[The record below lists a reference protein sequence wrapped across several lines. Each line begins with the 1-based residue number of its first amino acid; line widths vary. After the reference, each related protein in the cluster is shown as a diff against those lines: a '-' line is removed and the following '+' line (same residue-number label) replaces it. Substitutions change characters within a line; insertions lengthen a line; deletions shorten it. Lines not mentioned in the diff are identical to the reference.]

1 MEKYD
6 IFFNEEK
13 HEYYV
18 LGVRVPSVSEILE
31 FAGYQN
37 NKFIDPI
44 FATRGSFVH
53 LVSEIIDKEG
63 TIDYSI
69 IPPEWIPFV
78 TAYEWFK
85 ADTDYEIVKSEYK
98 MFNQEHL
105 YCGTSDRE
113 YAGKIQ
119 GDIKTGYY
127 QAWHEIQLA
136 AYMEVSNCETGV
148 DIYLTKEGNY
158 KVRKAKNLEFARK
171 RFLSAVDGYWYHR
184 KRDYNRLRKLMKEYE
199 NSIPSNPI
207 VEKIDVKPEI
217 ETAIT
222 DPEVIELNFE
232 PVIPDTGTPK
242 PGNPGIV
249 IL

>member
-1 MEKYD
+1 MEKSN
-6 IFFNEEK
+6 IFFDEEK

-44 FATRGSFVH
+44 YASRGSFIH
-53 LVSEIIDKEG
+53 YISEMIDNDGE
-63 TIDYSI
+63 IDYGI
-69 IPPEWIPFV
+69 IPPEWVPFV

-85 ADTDYEIVKSEYK
+85 ADTDYVIDCSEYLL
-98 MFNQEHL
+98 FNEEHL

-113 YAGKIQ
+113 YKGGIQ

-136 AYMEVSNCETGV
+136 AYMEESKCNRGI
-148 DIYLTKEGNY
+148 DIYLTKDGTY
-158 KVRKAKNLEFARK
+158 KVREAKDIPFARK

-184 KRDYNRLRKLMKEYE
+184 KRDYKRLRKLIAEYGKD
-199 NSIPSNPI
+199 SPI
-207 VEKIDVKPEI
+207 QVE
-217 ETAIT
+217 
-222 DPEVIELNFE
+222 F
-232 PVIPDTGTPK
+232 
-242 PGNPGIV
+242 
-249 IL
+249 